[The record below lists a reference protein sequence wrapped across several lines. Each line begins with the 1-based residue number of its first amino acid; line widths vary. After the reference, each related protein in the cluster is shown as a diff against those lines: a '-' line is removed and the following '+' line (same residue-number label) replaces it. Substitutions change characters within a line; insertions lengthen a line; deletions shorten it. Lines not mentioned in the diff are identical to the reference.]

1 MKILPLFFL
10 IFILTFQNAFGQVIE
25 TSNDFS
31 SKENYNFY
39 SLKQKKNKTAAFVLL
54 GAGTIIVIGNYISY
68 SNSTSDG
75 FAGNVP
81 STSQIVVF
89 GIGGASVLASIP
101 FFISAGKNK
110 MRASMYLKRESMAV
124 SEFSDIKPKQTS
136 LSLVI
141 NF

>member
-1 MKILPLFFL
+1 MKTLSLFSL
-10 IFILTFQNAFGQVIE
+10 IFILTFQKAFGQVIE

-39 SLKQKKNKTAAFVLL
+39 SLKQKKNKTTALVLL

-68 SNSTSDG
+68 SNGTSDG

-110 MRASMYLKRESMAV
+110 MRANMSIKTESMA
-124 SEFSDIKPKQTS
+124 FGKLSDIMSKQVS

-141 NF
+141 DI

>member
-124 SEFSDIKPKQTS
+124 SEFSDIKPKQMS